1 MQWGNAV
8 VHIKETVSLIGQ
20 NILTSW
26 EMSEVVTHTA
36 EPTSTK
42 EDTEI
47 MVKTIDNAY
56 TNVDLEQV
64 TENAVHMNSEERNKL
79 LGIIK

>member
-1 MQWGNAV
+1 
-8 VHIKETVSLIGQ
+8 
-20 NILTSW
+20 
-26 EMSEVVTHTA
+26 MSEVVTHTA